1 MSRILLATI
10 GSLGDLHPL
19 IALGVELRRRG
30 HTVRFCSSATYRSR
44 IEALGFGFD
53 PLHPDASPENEAMAH
68 LVKEIMDPRKG
79 AERLLRKFIMPHL
92 AATYADL
99 LRAVTGHPAIDLLV
113 SGELV
118 YPAPL
123 IAEKL
128 GVRWASY
135 TTAPMSFFSVHDPP
149 VLPPFPKLAQVFRWL
164 GPGVTRLGIQ
174 AIKLVTRKW
183 SEPVRDLRA
192 KLGLPPGRDP
202 ICEGKFSPQ
211 LVLALFSRVLA
222 DPQPDWPANT
232 VITGFPFYDGEA
244 ERDPLPAELTQFL
257 ESGQP
262 PIVFTLGSA
271 AVLDPGRFYP
281 ESAEAARLLKKRA
294 VLRVGR
300 NPPPAPLPEGVVAF
314 GYVRFSELFPRAAAV
329 VHQGGV
335 GTTGQALRAACP
347 MLIMPYNFDQ
357 PDNAARMVRLGTGR
371 LISRKSYSAARAAQ
385 ELKLLLDGSNYRR
398 KATEL
403 GSVVRGEAGSSVACD
418 ALERLLV

>member
-1 MSRILLATI
+1 
-10 GSLGDLHPL
+10 
-19 IALGVELRRRG
+19 
-30 HTVRFCSSATYRSR
+30 
-44 IEALGFGFD
+44 
-53 PLHPDASPENEAMAH
+53 LHPDASPENEAMAH
-68 LVKEIMDPRKG
+68 LVKEFMDPRKG
-79 AERLLRKFIMPHL
+79 AERLIRKFIMPHL

-99 LRAVTGHPAIDLLV
+99 LRAVTGPPAIDLLV

-123 IAEKL
+123 IAEKF

-135 TTAPMSFFSVHDPP
+135 ITAPMSFFSVHDPP
-149 VLPPFPKLAQVFRWL
+149 VLPPFPKFAQVFRWL
-164 GPGVTRLGIQ
+164 GPGVTRVGIQ
-174 AIKLVTRKW
+174 AVKLVTRKW
-183 SEPVRDLRA
+183 SEPVRELRA

-202 ICEGKFSPQ
+202 IYEGKFSPQ
-211 LVLALFSRVLA
+211 LVLATFSRVLA

-232 VITGFPFYDGEA
+232 VITGFPFYDGDA
-244 ERDPLPAELTQFL
+244 ERDPLPAELAQFL
-257 ESGQP
+257 ESGQS

-271 AVLDPGRFYP
+271 AVLDPGKFYT

-294 VLRVGR
+294 VLLVGR

-347 MLIMPYNFDQ
+347 MLIIPYNFDQ

-371 LISRKSYSAARAAQ
+371 LISRDSYSAARAAQ

-403 GSVVRGEAGSSVACD
+403 GSVVRREDGSTVACD